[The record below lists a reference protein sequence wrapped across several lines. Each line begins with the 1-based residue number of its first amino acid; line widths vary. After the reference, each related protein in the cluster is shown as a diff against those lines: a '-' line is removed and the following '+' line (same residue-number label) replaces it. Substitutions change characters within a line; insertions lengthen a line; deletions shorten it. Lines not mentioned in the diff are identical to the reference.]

1 MKDDNKL
8 YVCQRCLWAIVS
20 KEGRQPILTHDVEL
34 EEISDIC
41 DWCGEDGNTELY
53 ELL

>member
-8 YVCQRCLWAIVS
+8 YVCQRCFGAIVS
-20 KEGRQPILTHDVEL
+20 KEGRQPFLTHDVEL

-41 DWCGEDGNTELY
+41 DWCGNDGNTELY

>member
-8 YVCQRCLWAIVS
+8 YVCQRCLGAIVS
-20 KEGRQPILTHDVEL
+20 KEGRQAVKTHDVEL
-34 EEISDIC
+34 EEIDGTC
-41 DWCGEDGNTELY
+41 DWCGNDGNTELY

>member
-8 YVCQRCLWAIVS
+8 YVCQRCLSAIIS
-20 KEGRQPILTHDVEL
+20 KEGRQRILTHDVEL

-41 DWCGEDGNTELY
+41 DWCGNDGNTELY